1 MSFASGDS
9 SLEPE
14 ENEDELQDEESLK
27 GCKEKHPDRDVIVV
41 VWYVGE

>member
-1 MSFASGDS
+1 MSFAFGDS

-14 ENEDELQDEESLK
+14 ENEFRDEESLK